1 MSRVAVFP
9 GSFDPMTMAH
19 LDVGRRAAA
28 LFDRLVIG
36 VLHNPKKA
44 PLFTVEERVAMIRE
58 AVAEFGDNVVVEAF
72 DGLTVEFARR
82 QEAGFIVRGLRA
94 VSDFEAEL
102 QMAHTNRR
110 LRPAVDT
117 IFLMSALEF
126 GYLSSTLA
134 KEVAQFGGDVGEMVP
149 PPVRSALEARFRV
162 ALTSRGHRHDS
173 RMTGAA
179 LGRGYNRAVQEGVPR
194 TSSFS
199 WSGSR
204 PSWRPARSC
213 RSRTTSC
220 STRPRCWS

>member
-19 LDVGRRAAA
+19 LDVARRAAA

-58 AVAEFGDNVVVEAF
+58 AVAEFGDNVEVEAF

-110 LRPAVDT
+110 LQPGVDT
-117 IFLMSALEF
+117 VFLMSALEF

-149 PPVRSALEARFRV
+149 PPVRSALEARFR
-162 ALTSRGHRHDS
+162 A
-173 RMTGAA
+173 
-179 LGRGYNRAVQEGVPR
+179 
-194 TSSFS
+194 
-199 WSGSR
+199 
-204 PSWRPARSC
+204 
-213 RSRTTSC
+213 
-220 STRPRCWS
+220 

>member
-19 LDVGRRAAA
+19 LDVARRAAA

-58 AVAEFGDNVVVEAF
+58 AVADFGDHVAVEAF

-110 LRPAVDT
+110 LQRAVDT
-117 IFLMSALEF
+117 VFLMSALEF

-149 PPVRSALEARFRV
+149 PPVRSALEARFR
-162 ALTSRGHRHDS
+162 G
-173 RMTGAA
+173 
-179 LGRGYNRAVQEGVPR
+179 
-194 TSSFS
+194 
-199 WSGSR
+199 
-204 PSWRPARSC
+204 
-213 RSRTTSC
+213 
-220 STRPRCWS
+220 

>member
-58 AVAEFGDNVVVEAF
+58 AVAEFDDNVVVEAF

-110 LRPAVDT
+110 LRPGVDT

-149 PPVRSALEARFRV
+149 PPVRSALEARFR
-162 ALTSRGHRHDS
+162 T
-173 RMTGAA
+173 
-179 LGRGYNRAVQEGVPR
+179 
-194 TSSFS
+194 
-199 WSGSR
+199 
-204 PSWRPARSC
+204 
-213 RSRTTSC
+213 
-220 STRPRCWS
+220 

>member
-58 AVAEFGDNVVVEAF
+58 AVAEFDANVVVEAF

-149 PPVRSALEARFRV
+149 PPVRSALEARFR
-162 ALTSRGHRHDS
+162 A
-173 RMTGAA
+173 
-179 LGRGYNRAVQEGVPR
+179 
-194 TSSFS
+194 
-199 WSGSR
+199 
-204 PSWRPARSC
+204 
-213 RSRTTSC
+213 
-220 STRPRCWS
+220 

>member
-19 LDVGRRAAA
+19 LDVARRAAA

-58 AVAEFGDNVVVEAF
+58 AVADFGDHVTVEAF

-110 LRPAVDT
+110 LQRAVDT
-117 IFLMSALEF
+117 VFLMSALEF

-134 KEVAQFGGDVGEMVP
+134 KEVAQFAGDVGEMVP
-149 PPVRSALEARFRV
+149 PPVRSALEARFR
-162 ALTSRGHRHDS
+162 A
-173 RMTGAA
+173 
-179 LGRGYNRAVQEGVPR
+179 
-194 TSSFS
+194 
-199 WSGSR
+199 
-204 PSWRPARSC
+204 
-213 RSRTTSC
+213 
-220 STRPRCWS
+220 

>member
-58 AVAEFGDNVVVEAF
+58 AVAEFDGNVVVEAF

-110 LRPAVDT
+110 LRPGVDT

-149 PPVRSALEARFRV
+149 PPVRIALEARFR
-162 ALTSRGHRHDS
+162 T
-173 RMTGAA
+173 
-179 LGRGYNRAVQEGVPR
+179 
-194 TSSFS
+194 
-199 WSGSR
+199 
-204 PSWRPARSC
+204 
-213 RSRTTSC
+213 
-220 STRPRCWS
+220 

>member
-58 AVAEFGDNVVVEAF
+58 AVAEFDDNVVVEAF

-110 LRPAVDT
+110 LRPGVDT

-149 PPVRSALEARFRV
+149 PPVRSALDARFR
-162 ALTSRGHRHDS
+162 A
-173 RMTGAA
+173 
-179 LGRGYNRAVQEGVPR
+179 
-194 TSSFS
+194 
-199 WSGSR
+199 
-204 PSWRPARSC
+204 
-213 RSRTTSC
+213 
-220 STRPRCWS
+220 